1 MNLLAI
7 IDVMAVMAYVY
18 YTKLAYLQSEV
29 LFQRIAVRSTKTS
42 FQPWLVE
49 IVGWYIACYLDV
61 EQTER
66 QTWGVHSATNKYYMD
81 LMWFLSLLTNDLSW
95 RWRICIVREISGRAM
110 TLLAL

>member
-42 FQPWLVE
+42 FQPGLVQ
-49 IVGWYIACYLDV
+49 ILGWYIACYLDV
-61 EQTER
+61 EQT
-66 QTWGVHSATNKYYMD
+66 ATLRGKLEVYTVI
-81 LMWFLSLLTNDLSW
+81 LTNIILD
-95 RWRICIVREISGRAM
+95 RMRF
-110 TLLAL
+110 